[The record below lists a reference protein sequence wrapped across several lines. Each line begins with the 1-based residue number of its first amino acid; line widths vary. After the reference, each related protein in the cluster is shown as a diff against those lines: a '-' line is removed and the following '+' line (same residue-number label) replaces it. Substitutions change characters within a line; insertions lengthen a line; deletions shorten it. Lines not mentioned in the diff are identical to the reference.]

1 MPEHWRAEESPM
13 KETDYGRTVVCEPT
27 TIGIDPGGSGGI
39 AIMRGDQ
46 VEAHKMPKTA
56 RDLWYLLAGLDPA
69 TCWIE
74 KVHATPQQGVVS
86 AFKFGYAAG
95 VVHQAA
101 TCAGLRIEIVTPQKW
116 QKHHGL
122 IVKGRGLGQD
132 DTSKKNRNKAKAQ
145 ELFPQLRITH
155 AIADALLIAEYG
167 RANAVLHNPGR
178 PASVSPG
185 GVEDSGTTN
194 NTENTER

>member
-1 MPEHWRAEESPM
+1 MNAPN
-13 KETDYGRTVVCEPT
+13 TV
-27 TIGIDPGGSGGI
+27 IGIDPGGNGGI
-39 AIMRGDQ
+39 AILAEGQDPIAR
-46 VEAHKMPKTA
+46 KMPKTA
-56 RDLWYLLAGLDPA
+56 RDLWELLAGHDPA

-74 KVHATPQQGVVS
+74 KVHASPQMGTVS

-95 VVHQAA
+95 IVHQASV
-101 TCAGLRIEIVTPQKW
+101 CAGFRVEMVTPQKW

-145 ELFPQLRITH
+145 ELFPCLKITH

-167 RANAVLHNPGR
+167 RVQP
-178 PASVSPG
+178 
-185 GVEDSGTTN
+185 
-194 NTENTER
+194 